1 MGRSPEPGTAPGE
14 GTAGRM
20 ASGSGAPGTP
30 GETADDPRWRTARW
44 IVFGALAFLA
54 LTIALF
60 SVQTVLTVGDAIAPW
75 RRVAALVLSVPLAA
89 LSIRMVWRR
98 VNGAT
103 STSGLFWASVLL
115 LAAEVAALDMW
126 VGTALVAGVWWS
138 AAGVANSAARMAAP
152 TALLLAAPWVRAV
165 FFDPADWGLV
175 ALLVVAGAVWAVL
188 MYVGHLGLLFLW
200 DLAGAAAAG
209 TRARARLAVSEERLR
224 FARDM
229 HDLLGHRLTGIA
241 VGSELAARLA
251 ERAPD
256 QAVDQMRR
264 VREATGEA
272 LREMHG
278 AVSGYRDVELAREL
292 DGLRAVL
299 ASTGAHLTV
308 EGAPEDV
315 PEAVRPPAAWVV
327 REGGTNVVRHSRAE
341 NCGVVLRREE
351 GRVVV
356 EVTNDGVGDGAGDG
370 ADGWAGDGAGDG
382 AETGGEGGA
391 DPGRGNGLTG
401 LAERVAAVGGTL
413 EARRSGRDGFLLR
426 AVLPVGP
433 PAGADGGARE
443 RAPKGAGT

>member
-1 MGRSPEPGTAPGE
+1 
-14 GTAGRM
+14 M
-20 ASGSGAPGTP
+20 ASGSGVPGAR
-30 GETADDPRWRTARW
+30 GDAVDDPRWRTAWW

-54 LTIALF
+54 LAIAVF
-60 SVQTVLTVGDAIAPW
+60 SLQTVLVVGDSIALW
-75 RRVAALVLSVPLAA
+75 RRVAAVVLSVPLAA

-103 STSGLFWASVLL
+103 STKALFWASVLL
-115 LAAEVAALDMW
+115 LAAEAAALDMW
-126 VGTALVAGVWWS
+126 VGTAMVAGTWWS

-152 TALLLAAPWVRAV
+152 TAALLAAPWVRAA
-165 FFDPADWGLV
+165 FFDEADWGLV
-175 ALLVVAGAVWAVL
+175 ALLVVVGAAWAVL
-188 MYVGHLGLLFLW
+188 MYLGHVGLLFLW

-256 QAVDQMRR
+256 QAADQMRQ
-264 VREATGEA
+264 VQAATREA

-278 AVSGYRDVELAREL
+278 AVSGYREVELAREL

-299 ASTGAHLTV
+299 DSTGARFTV
-308 EGAPEDV
+308 EGSPEDV
-315 PEAVRPPAAWVV
+315 PEEARPLAAWVV

-341 NCGVVLRREE
+341 HCGVVLRREE

-356 EVTNDGVGDGAGDG
+356 EVHN
-370 ADGWAGDGAGDG
+370 DG
-382 AETGGEGGA
+382 AEGDA
-391 DPGRGNGLTG
+391 APGRGNGLTG

-426 AVLPVGP
+426 AALPAGP
-433 PAGADGGARE
+433 PAGRDGGARE
-443 RAPKGAGT
+443 RAPKGADT